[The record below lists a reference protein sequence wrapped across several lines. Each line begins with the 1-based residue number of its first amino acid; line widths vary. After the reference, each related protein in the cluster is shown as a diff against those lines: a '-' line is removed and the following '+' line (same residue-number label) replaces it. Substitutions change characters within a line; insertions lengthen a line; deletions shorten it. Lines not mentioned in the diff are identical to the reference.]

1 MRLIHQFFVGKSH
14 YLFPTF
20 FLTVS
25 LSNLAFA
32 SHWQASLY
40 NLLAFPKIPT
50 VTFAKLNSPGLP
62 FIKAR
67 IGYDDIYRKKVDQ
80 QTTLTI
86 SEQTNT
92 LQLNLP
98 FRLRQTSHLI
108 KAEAARNFSNFD
120 NLSDQT
126 SLVSHCQIDNTYF
139 STLWAM
145 AYERIH
151 FGGGLEYNWNSA
163 PFLINIISFPHS
175 EDELTNKYF
184 FDLLEPTFGEELTNT
199 LHVNQIGYSLWTSLP
214 LNSNY
219 HLGLAIRA
227 TDFDFHWRIR
237 YINTGQEA
245 TLAGQRQIDLPING
259 LNHYYRLALSSDQG
273 LVRDISVTFLR
284 NDFDYFIDNNPPD
297 FTDLDS
303 LGQGYIDRE
312 GYAIQFTLG
321 EKLFEISGGLSY
333 ANYESDIFLSTPVL
347 GFQLGILPIFHSA
360 ELNFSYGHSFS
371 QQIGFGTNFNWQNIN
386 FHAKALYSH
395 TLFDFWLKGKAK
407 LMMGIKSD
415 PLDYPYKY
423 SLHLFD
429 LNAEAE
435 WRRGPLGIA
444 YTFQQL
450 IPSGRRMDD
459 SPIRLS
465 KKVPGV
471 DYTYRGGQQH
481 RINLAYYF

>member
-1 MRLIHQFFVGKSH
+1 LRLIHQFSVGKSH

-20 FLTVS
+20 FLMVS
-25 LSNLAFA
+25 LNEPVFA
-32 SHWQASLY
+32 SHWQASIY
-40 NLLAFPKIPT
+40 NLLGFPEIPT
-50 VTFAKLNSPGLP
+50 VTFAELNSPGPP

-67 IGYDDIYRKKVDQ
+67 IGYDDIYRKIINQVA
-80 QTTLTI
+80 TLTI

-92 LQLNLP
+92 LQFNLP
-98 FRLRQTSHLI
+98 FRLGQTSQLI
-108 KAEAARNFSNFD
+108 NIGAERNFSNFNNLDD
-120 NLSDQT
+120 NA
-126 SLVSHCQIDNTYF
+126 SLVSRCQITHTNF

-145 AYERIH
+145 AYKHIH
-151 FGGGLEYNWNSA
+151 FGCGLDYNRNSA
-163 PFLINIISFPHS
+163 PFSINITSFPHS

-184 FDLLEPTFGEELTNT
+184 FDLLEPTFGQELTNT
-199 LHVNQIGYSLWTSLP
+199 LKIDQTGYSLWTSLP
-214 LNSNY
+214 LNSKY
-219 HLGLAIRA
+219 SLGLALRV
-227 TDFDFHWRIR
+227 TEYDFHWRIR
-237 YINTGQEA
+237 YINSGEKA
-245 TLAGQRQIDLPING
+245 ALAGQRQIDLPING
-259 LNHYYRLALSSDQG
+259 SNYYYRLALNADQSF
-273 LVRDISVTFLR
+273 VKDISVMFLR
-284 NDFDYFIDNNPPD
+284 NDFDYYIDNNRPH
-297 FTDLDS
+297 FTDLDT
-303 LGQGYIDRE
+303 LGLGCIDRE

-321 EKLFEISGGLSY
+321 KRLLEVSGGLSY
-333 ANYESDIFLSTPVL
+333 ADYESDIFLSTPVL
-347 GFQLGILPIFHSA
+347 GFEWGIAPIFHSA
-360 ELNFSYGHSFS
+360 ELHFSYGHSFS

-481 RINLAYYF
+481 RLNLAYYF